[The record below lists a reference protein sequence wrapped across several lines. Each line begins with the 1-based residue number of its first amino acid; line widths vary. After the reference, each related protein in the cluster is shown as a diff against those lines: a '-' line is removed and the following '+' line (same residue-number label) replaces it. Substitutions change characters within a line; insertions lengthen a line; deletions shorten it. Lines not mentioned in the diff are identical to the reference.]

1 MAAYI
6 TVGATTTHG
15 GKVITGSPYTTHNGV
30 QVSRKGDKVI
40 CRKCKK
46 VTTILTGDP
55 TFIVDGAPIARS
67 GDVTSCGAKLIAIQ
81 QSFAESDFE
90 VFGVEQPAPRME
102 QPEPLVFPKSD
113 PEALFASFA
122 ASDSDENITVDNYD
136 ENGNYLGTY
145 RLTDGT
151 SDLSASIASPM
162 PIPFPGALSLPRVP
176 AGVRPYPFTNTY
188 DLQNPKNPFGKK
200 CQDLLKKK

>member
-1 MAAYI
+1 MF
-6 TVGATTTHG
+6 
-15 GKVITGSPYTTHNGV
+15 
-30 QVSRKGDKVI
+30 R
-40 CRKCKK
+40 
-46 VTTILTGDP
+46 
-55 TFIVDGAPIARS
+55 
-67 GDVTSCGAKLIAIQ
+67 
-81 QSFAESDFE
+81 
-90 VFGVEQPAPRME
+90 VEQPAPRME

-162 PIPFPGALSLPRVP
+162 PIPFPGSLSLPRVP

-200 CQDLLKKK
+200 CQDLLKKISNIREQLHKRNKELIEDENKLPERGINLPNWATKRGHRAIIRIQENNLRKKEQEYDQNCQFLA